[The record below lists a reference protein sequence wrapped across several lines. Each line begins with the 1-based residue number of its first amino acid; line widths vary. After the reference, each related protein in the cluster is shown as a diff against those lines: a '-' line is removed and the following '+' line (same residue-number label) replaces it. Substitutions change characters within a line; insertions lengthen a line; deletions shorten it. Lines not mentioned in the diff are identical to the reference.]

1 MDWKANAILINKYKY
16 VNIPNLRFNRTPK
29 LDKKKVLYYIHQ
41 NKK

>member
-16 VNIPNLRFNRTPK
+16 INIPNLKSSRTSKP
-29 LDKKKVLYYIHQ
+29 DKKKVLYYIHQ